1 MSFTPLHIGLSRG
14 ARRATAL
21 VLLTAAP
28 ITQGLVLAAE
38 VDTSSL
44 APPADKQID
53 FVRDIKPILEANCLK
68 CHGTERPK
76 SGFSLASRASALK
89 GGEQGIDI
97 IPGESARSPLIHY
110 VSGLVEDMVMP
121 PERTGLSLSAEQIGL
136 LRAWIDQGLVW
147 EKTEE
152 PPVVEGTATPALGYT
167 WVSGDEHKFREL
179 YWYRDGWNGG
189 LESFEI
195 TDRPAPGAKV
205 TTSGHIFN
213 EDVKVVLDAEKN
225 GLGFTR
231 LGWLQF
237 RKYDDD
243 SGGYYQPFFP
253 SIYDAG
259 PRPAY
264 RCRARLGRLRSDA
277 PALAPD
283 CPRL

>member
-1 MSFTPLHIGLSRG
+1 
-14 ARRATAL
+14 
-21 VLLTAAP
+21 
-28 ITQGLVLAAE
+28 VLAAE
-38 VDTSSL
+38 VDTNSL

-53 FVRDIKPILEANCLK
+53 FVRDIKPILEANCMK

-76 SGFSLASRASALK
+76 NGFSLTTRASALK

-121 PERTGLSLSAEQIGL
+121 PERTGLSLSAEQVGL

-189 LESFEI
+189 LESFESHG
-195 TDRPAPGAKV
+195 PAG
-205 TTSGHIFN
+205 SWNQGDH
-213 EDVKVVLDAEKN
+213 
-225 GLGFTR
+225 LGSHLQR
-231 LGWLQF
+231 GREGRSRRGKERAWLHPAGMAPISEVRRRQW
-237 RKYDDD
+237 RDII
-243 SGGYYQPFFP
+243 QPFFP
-253 SIYDAG
+253 SIYTLDRDLHTDVG
-259 PRPAY
+259 
-264 RCRARLGRLRSDA
+264 RAWADFGLNT
-277 PALAPD
+277 PALASN